1 MASKRYFIDVSHPG
15 LGKFQRIQDTNK
27 SVCQQKANAKVAEW
41 ERMWERRLEQQ
52 RKAHERNKLAQE
64 RANKKEAI
72 EQNKQ
77 LAAER
82 TEEAESAISE
92 ITTTLQKTL
101 SVDDTID
108 WNSLKDF
115 SKFGKSKPSS
125 PIPDDFP
132 PEPQPSDAEFQPKL
146 GLVDKLFSTNKGRSK
161 SEAAKALF
169 ESAHQTWESDK
180 ARIIDQNEQLKKK
193 HEMDVKIWGKEKAE
207 FLVQQ
212 EEKNSQV
219 DQQKRAYESIE
230 LDAVES
236 YCDLVLSNSQYPD
249 YFPKEWEMSYN
260 PENKILIIDYILP
273 DLDNLPRIKEV
284 KYVQSKNE
292 FKESFLTE
300 KTREQMFDEL
310 LYQIT
315 LRTIHELFEA
325 DSADALAAVVLNGL
339 VNHIDKATGQEVNA
353 CVLSIQA
360 QKDEFNNINLE
371 QVDPKACFKNLKGIG
386 SSKLHTITPVP
397 PVLKLNKEDRR
408 FVAAYS
414 VTGELDDSSNLA
426 AMDWKDFENLIRE
439 LFEKEFSLGGE
450 VKITQASRDGGVDAV
465 AFDSDPIKGGKM
477 VIQAKRYTNTVG
489 VSAVRDLYGTVM
501 NEGAMKGIL
510 VTTADY
516 GPDAYEF
523 AKDKPLTLLSGG
535 ELLYLLEKHGHKA
548 KIDLKE
554 AKLLLAEQE

>member
-1 MASKRYFIDVSHPG
+1 LASKRYFIDVSHPG

-27 SVCQQKANAKVAEW
+27 TICRQKANAKAVEW
-41 ERMWERRLEQQ
+41 DRMWQRRQEQQ
-52 RKAHERNKLAQE
+52 RKAQERNKLAQE
-64 RANKKEAI
+64 RANKKEAS
-72 EQNKQ
+72 EQNKN

-82 TEEAESAISE
+82 TKEAEVALSE
-92 ITTTLQKTL
+92 IKTTLEKTL
-101 SVDDTID
+101 TIDDNID

-115 SKFGKSKPSS
+115 SKFSKSKPSPPT
-125 PIPDDFP
+125 PIAFP
-132 PEPQPSDAEFQPKL
+132 PEPKSSDAEFQPKL
-146 GLVDKLFSTNKGRSK
+146 GSFDKLFNTKKGLAK
-161 SEAAKALF
+161 LEAAKTLF
-169 ESAHQTWESDK
+169 EAAHNKWEADK
-180 ARIIDQNEQLKKK
+180 EKINSQNAELKKEHTSEIK
-193 HEMDVKIWGKEKAE
+193 KWEVEKAE

-219 DQQKRAYESIE
+219 DLQKQAYES
-230 LDAVES
+230 LDRDAIES

-249 YFPKEWEMSYN
+249 YFPKDWEMSYN
-260 PENKILIIDYILP
+260 PENKILIIDYVLP
-273 DLDNLPRIKEV
+273 DLEILPRIKEV

-292 FKESFLTE
+292 FKESFFSD
-300 KTREQMFDEL
+300 KFREQLFDDL

-315 LRTIHELFEA
+315 LRTVHELFEA
-325 DSADALAAVVLNGL
+325 DSADALAAVVFNGL
-339 VNHIDKATGQEVNA
+339 VNHIDKATGKEENA

-360 QKDEFNNINLE
+360 QKVEFVDINLA
-371 QVDPKACFKNLKGIG
+371 QVEPKACFKKLKGVG
-386 SSKLHTITPVP
+386 SSKLHSITPVP
-397 PVLKLNKEDRR
+397 PVQKLNKEDRR
-408 FVAAYS
+408 FIEAYS
-414 VTGELDDSSNLA
+414 VTGDIDDSTNLA

-439 LFEKEFSLGGE
+439 LFETEFSLGGE

-465 AFDSDPIKGGKM
+465 AFNPDPIKGGKI

-489 VSAVRDLYGTVM
+489 VSAVRDLFGTVM